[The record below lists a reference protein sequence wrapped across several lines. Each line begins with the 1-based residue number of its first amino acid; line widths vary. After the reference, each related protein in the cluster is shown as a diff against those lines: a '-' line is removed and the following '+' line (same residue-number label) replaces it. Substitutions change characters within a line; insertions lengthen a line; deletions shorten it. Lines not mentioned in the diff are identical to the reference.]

1 MKNVH
6 NEERFDLNADE
17 FINRTNNAI
26 LDRPNMIKKKLK
38 PFSTEI
44 VLR

>member
-17 FINRTNNAI
+17 FVNKNNTI